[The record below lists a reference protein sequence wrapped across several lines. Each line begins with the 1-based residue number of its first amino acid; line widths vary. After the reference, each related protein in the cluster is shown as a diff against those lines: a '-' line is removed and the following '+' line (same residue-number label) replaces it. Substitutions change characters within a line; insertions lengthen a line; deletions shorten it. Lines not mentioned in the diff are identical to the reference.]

1 MTGTKPPPNLAI
13 STRTKRCSTRT
24 WRPLPP
30 GGVFTARH
38 TGLMPTPVG
47 EIPPTGSSGSFPFA
61 CFFQVRDGRCVSHRV
76 YRDNM
81 AMLAQMGAPG

>member
-1 MTGTKPPPNLAI
+1 
-13 STRTKRCSTRT
+13 
-24 WRPLPP
+24 
-30 GGVFTARH
+30 
-38 TGLMPTPVG
+38 MPTPVG

-61 CFFQVRDGRCVSHRV
+61 CFFQVRYGRCVSHRV